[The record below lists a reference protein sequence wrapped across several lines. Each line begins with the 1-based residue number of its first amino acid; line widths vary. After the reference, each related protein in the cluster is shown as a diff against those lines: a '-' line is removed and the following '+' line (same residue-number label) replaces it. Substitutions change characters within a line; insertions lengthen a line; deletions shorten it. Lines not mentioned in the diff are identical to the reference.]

1 MRAEGTE
8 GAGDSAGDGGSP
20 REQRGAGAVR
30 GPIAYMARNGVA
42 ANLLMLFI
50 LIAGLFALR
59 GLVQEVFPEISMDRI
74 NISVA
79 YPGATPDEI
88 EESIILK
95 IEERIK
101 AVDGLK
107 QVRSTAAEGRG
118 SVVAE
123 LKLGEDLNRAL
134 DDIKAQ
140 IDRIQTF
147 PAGAERPEVI
157 EVTNRQSV
165 IRLVLYGDVSERTLK
180 ELAYRTEDALSTLPV
195 VSYVE
200 TTGVREYEISIE
212 VSLRRLRALGLTLRD
227 ISNAVRSGSLDLS
240 AGSIDTRDEEVR
252 IRTTGQNY
260 TQQEFE
266 EIIVISRADGTVV
279 RLGDIAEVRDG
290 FRDVDLIG
298 RYMGQRAAYV
308 EVFRTADEKV
318 LDIVAAVEQHLDEA
332 VIPSLPEGVGLEIWN
347 NDADILQDRL
357 GLLVKNGFLGLTLVL
372 LALAIFLEIRL
383 AFWVAVG
390 IAVSFVGTF
399 AVMAVL
405 GVSINLMSL
414 FAFILAVGI
423 VVDDAIVVGENI
435 YAEREKGT
443 RGVAAS
449 IRGARRITG
458 PVIFAVLTTVVA
470 FCPLF
475 FIPSSI
481 GKIVGTIPIIVIS
494 VLMFSLLESLLVL
507 PNHLSHLPDRGA
519 RSSGQRVHFFGRIQ
533 SRVEVALKR
542 FVEGPLDRSL
552 RFATGR
558 PSLVIATGIALIIV
572 CVAMIPAGVIKV
584 DFMPSVEA
592 DLVVASL
599 EMPEG
604 TPVRRTSDVADA
616 LEEAGYRAVGQ
627 LLSVPNEDVESLLS
641 GVNVTIGL
649 GARQSGPSGAST
661 ENADP
666 RANIAAVEFKL
677 VTADQRDVSATD
689 FQQAWRE
696 ELGPLPEAKAL
707 TITAEL
713 IGFGLPVHV
722 ELSHPDPA
730 RLVSIGDTVI
740 ERLREFDGVFDVQAD
755 QDQGL
760 REIQL
765 DLLPQ
770 ARTIGLTL
778 DNLARQVR
786 SAFFGD
792 EALRVQRGREDL
804 RVYVRLP
811 EDERNAIADVESYL
825 VRTPTGGEVPL
836 GRVAYVRFGSS
847 PTTIRRK
854 DGQRVLTVTADV
866 NTTIVTGGEV
876 TDRLDSSILPELVTR
891 NPSLSYS
898 FGGEQQEQVESFGA
912 LGGGF
917 ALALLAI
924 YALLAIPFASYTKP
938 LIIMAAIPF
947 GIIGAVFGHL
957 LLGLQMSIM
966 SMFGIIGLS
975 GVVVNDSLV
984 MIDFINERL
993 RQGMSGREAII
1004 AGAKAR
1010 FRPIFLTS
1018 VTTFLGV
1025 APLVFETS
1033 LQAQFLIPMAASLG
1047 FGIVFG
1053 TAVLMLIVPALA
1065 MVQHRVMEGWQPVE

>member
-1 MRAEGTE
+1 MNRP
-8 GAGDSAGDGGSP
+8 GAADTGFGG
-20 REQRGAGAVR
+20 A
-30 GPIAYMARNGVA
+30 IAYMARNGVA
-42 ANLLMLFI
+42 ANLLMFFI
-50 LIAGLFALR
+50 LAAGLYCLR
-59 GLVQEVFPEISMDRI
+59 GLVQEVFPEVSMDRVLV
-74 NISVA
+74 SVS
-79 YPGATPDEI
+79 YPGATPDEV
-88 EESIILK
+88 EESIVLK
-95 IEERIK
+95 IEEQIK
-101 AVDGLK
+101 GIDGLK
-107 QVRSTAAEGRG
+107 QVRSTVTEGGG

-123 LKLGEDLNRAL
+123 LKMGEDVNRAL
-134 DDIKAQ
+134 DDIKALV
-140 IDRIQTF
+140 DRIQTF
-147 PAGAERPEVI
+147 PAGTERPEVT

-165 IRLVLYGDVSERTLK
+165 IRIVLYGDVSERTLK
-180 ELAYRTEDALSTLPV
+180 ELAYRTEDALSALPV

-212 VSLRRLRALGLTLRD
+212 VPLRRLRALGLTLRD

-240 AGSIDTRDEEVR
+240 AGSIDTRNEEVR

-260 TQQEFE
+260 TQQDFE
-266 EIIVISRADGTVV
+266 EIIVLSRADGTVV

-290 FRDVDLIG
+290 FREVDLIA
-298 RYMGQRAAYV
+298 RYRGQRAAYV

-318 LDIVAAVEQHLDEA
+318 LEIVAAVEVHLDQE
-332 VIPSLPEGVGLEIWN
+332 VIPFLPEGVGLEVWN

-357 GLLVKNGFLGLTLVL
+357 GLLVKNGFLGLILVL
-372 LALAIFLEIRL
+372 VALALFLEIQL

-399 AVMAVL
+399 AVMDVL

-414 FAFILAVGI
+414 FAFILAIGI

-449 IRGARRITG
+449 IRGTRRITG
-458 PVIFAVLTTVVA
+458 PVVFAVLTTVVA

-494 VLMFSLLESLLVL
+494 VLAFSLVESLLVL
-507 PNHLSHLPDRGA
+507 PNHLSHLPDPGASGRRGVA
-519 RSSGQRVHFFGRIQ
+519 FIGRIQ
-533 SRVEVALKR
+533 SRVEVALRR
-542 FVEGPLDRSL
+542 FVEGPLDRGL
-552 RFATGR
+552 RLATGQ
-558 PSLVIATGIALIIV
+558 PGLVIATGVAMVIV
-572 CVAMIPAGVIKV
+572 SVSMIPAGIIKV

-592 DLVVASL
+592 DLVIATL

-604 TPVRRTSDVADA
+604 TPVQRTSDVAEDV
-616 LEEAGYRAVGQ
+616 EEAGYRA
-627 LLSVPNEDVESLLS
+627 LDRLSSDRDRDSGSLLS

-649 GARQSGPSGAST
+649 EARQSGPGGA
-661 ENADP
+661 AAGAAYP

-677 VTADQRDVSATD
+677 VTADQRDVSASE
-689 FQQAWRE
+689 FQQVWRE

-707 TITAEL
+707 TISAEL
-713 IGFGLPVHV
+713 IGFGLPVHA
-722 ELSHPDPA
+722 ELSHPDPT
-730 RLVSIGDTVI
+730 RLALIGETVI

-760 REIQL
+760 REMQL
-765 DLLPQ
+765 DLLPEG
-770 ARTIGLTL
+770 RTLGLTL

-811 EDERNAIADVESYL
+811 EDERNAIADVEGYQ
-825 VRTPTGGEVPL
+825 VRTPAGSEVPL
-836 GRVAYVRFGSS
+836 GRVASVRFGSS

-866 NTTIVTGGEV
+866 NTGIVTGTEV
-876 TDRLDSSILPELVTR
+876 TDLLNASILPELADR
-891 NPSLSYS
+891 NPGLIYA

-924 YALLAIPFASYTKP
+924 YALLAIPFGSYTKP

-947 GIIGAVFGHL
+947 GIIGAVLGHM

-975 GVVVNDSLV
+975 GVIVNDSLV

-993 RQGMSGREAII
+993 QQGMPGREAII
-1004 AGAKAR
+1004 EGAKAR

-1018 VTTFLGV
+1018 LTTFLGV

-1053 TAVLMLIVPALA
+1053 TVVLMMIVPALA
-1065 MVQHRVMEGWQPVE
+1065 MVQYRVVGG

>member
-8 GAGDSAGDGGSP
+8 GAGDSEGEGGSP

-332 VIPSLPEGVGLEIWN
+332 VIPSLPVGVGLEIWN

-357 GLLVKNGFLGLTLVL
+357 GLLVKNGLLGLTLVL
-372 LALAIFLEIRL
+372 LALAIFLEIQL

-519 RSSGQRVHFFGRIQ
+519 RSSGQRVHFVGRIQ

-552 RFATGR
+552 RFATGQ

-627 LLSVPNEDVESLLS
+627 LLSVRNEDVESLLS

-649 GARQSGPSGAST
+649 GARQSGPGGAST

-770 ARTIGLTL
+770 ARTIGMTL

-836 GRVAYVRFGSS
+836 GRVASVRFGSS